1 MPSKRKTREGIS
13 EAVKRFKQAS
23 NRRDRTT
30 SALASVANPTF
41 KTLTKDEMTE
51 ITDRVAARM
60 EKRLDDIFNKINPRQ
75 DNMMQQQINSLT
87 NEIQG
92 EGNES
97 FSCRQNSQ
105 SDFTS
110 CSLKTRCNISD
121 KIKEQIWAGKY
132 IEFQL
137 LLDIDDVKFKLH
149 FEKNSDNPELSL
161 IEEKNRKPLSLNQWL
176 SAWNQLSS
184 IIFIKGVEL
193 AAMLPHHMENIL
205 EMHREGGDWTYYHR
219 QFRKLIEKGEAQW
232 GSTHL
237 ELYLRAKL
245 KVNQG
250 QTANRSS
257 NPKWPLGVCFSYHK
271 GLGCRFN
278 DQCKFQ
284 HRCFNCGFDHPF
296 SYCKKSISKPFKHTP
311 TNLKSLRQG
320 HNNQPFLINHP
331 LRTYG
336 TLNIIQNKTT
346 TGGDTSKPVGNRKQT

>member
-1 MPSKRKTREGIS
+1 M
-13 EAVKRFKQAS
+13 AS
-23 NRRDRTT
+23 PEV
-30 SALASVANPTF
+30 LAATP
-41 KTLTKDEMTE
+41 
-51 ITDRVAARM
+51 I
-60 EKRLDDIFNKINPRQ
+60 
-75 DNMMQQQINSLT
+75 
-87 NEIQG
+87 
-92 EGNES
+92 S

-137 LLDIDDVKFKLH
+137 LFDIDDVKFKVH

-176 SAWNQLSS
+176 SAWSKFSS
-184 IIFIKGVEL
+184 IICIKGAEL
-193 AAMLPHHMENIL
+193 AAILPHHMENIL
-205 EMHREGGDWTYYHR
+205 EMHREGGDWAFYHR

-237 ELYLRAKL
+237 ERYLRAKL

-278 DQCKFQ
+278 DQCKF
-284 HRCFNCGFDHPF
+284 
-296 SYCKKSISKPFKHTP
+296 
-311 TNLKSLRQG
+311 
-320 HNNQPFLINHP
+320 
-331 LRTYG
+331 
-336 TLNIIQNKTT
+336 
-346 TGGDTSKPVGNRKQT
+346 